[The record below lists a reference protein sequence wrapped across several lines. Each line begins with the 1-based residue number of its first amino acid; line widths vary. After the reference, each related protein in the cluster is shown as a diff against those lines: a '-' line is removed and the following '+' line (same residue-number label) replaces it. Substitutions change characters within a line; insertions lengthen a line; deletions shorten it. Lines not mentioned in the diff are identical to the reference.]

1 METTQFIASITHTDR
16 TPGHTVTPNDE
27 LRSLLAAQHLVR
39 DLGQR
44 IASHTTSPTTAAL
57 FTHAAEDAH
66 RTAAHTQLLAAQTA
80 RRTLAHELPET
91 TFDTLATIHANSAP
105 YIAGTTALPPDP
117 RTVPTG
123 RLVFK
128 NTTDFLTGTLHI
140 GYYEARERLRAIDR
154 LLPGTDL
161 YGQPTRA
168 QFPHL
173 AHDLATGS
181 ADPQEINAAAR
192 KLDKLTP
199 QIHQHPNPD
208 ALTEDLEQQV
218 SESIRHQDPRTT
230 SKLLA
235 TIGTTLQEGITD
247 IPEEILRTKL
257 GLFYRGTT
265 AGIGEFLIRTLPTDT
280 ETLLALC
287 AQTDNPRTKAGD
299 RQALLQQALTTG
311 TGNEPSPRFPDFL
324 IDPTTG
330 QPLQDA
336 ATIRSLSLDPNGT
349 HTGNLFTNNNGNGNA
364 KTEPGT
370 MNSTAYGPDG
380 LTPPQRHLQGLMNLL
395 KSAGQPGTRKKTSG
409 LPSPRTLVIATLA
422 ELQEQAEKHGI
433 TTHGQQLTP
442 AELRQ
447 RLCTGGA
454 LPMILG
460 GKSQI
465 LDLGKEERYF
475 PDYMREAILALYGG
489 CLTPGCTVPPEHCEI
504 HHYDYVSNGGKT
516 EINSGVPQC
525 SSHHHA
531 THTGLITPIRDD
543 DGLFSILL
551 PKFMDPEQLPRRNTY
566 WKATIQNPT
575 FF

>member
-1 METTQFIASITHTDR
+1 MLVGMETRRFIASVTDTGR
-16 TPGHTVTPNDE
+16 NPGHPVTPDDE

-39 DLGQR
+39 ELARR
-44 IASHTTSPTTAAL
+44 IASHTTSPTTAVL
-57 FTHAAEDAH
+57 FTHVAEDAH

-80 RRTLAHELPET
+80 RRTLAHELPEA
-91 TFDTLATIHANSAP
+91 TFNTLAMIHADPAP
-105 YIAGTTALPPDP
+105 YIDGTTTLPKDP
-117 RTVPTG
+117 QTVPTG

-128 NTTDFLTGTLHI
+128 NTTEFLTATLHI
-140 GYYEARERLRAIDR
+140 GYFDARERLRAIDR

-161 YGQPTRA
+161 NGQPTAAR
-168 QFPHL
+168 FPRL
-173 AHDLATGS
+173 AHDLASGN
-181 ADPQEINAAAR
+181 ADPGEVGAAAR

-199 QIHQHPNPD
+199 QINQHPNPD
-208 ALTEDLEQQV
+208 AFAEDLEQQV
-218 SESIRHQDPRTT
+218 STSIRHQEPRSTA
-230 SKLLA
+230 KLLA
-235 TIGTTLQEGITD
+235 AIGTTLQEGITD

-265 AGIGEFLIRTLPTDT
+265 AGIGEFLIRALPTDT
-280 ETLLALC
+280 DVLLALC
-287 AQTDNPRTKAGD
+287 AHTDNPRTKAGD
-299 RQALLQQALTTG
+299 RQALLDQALTTPTEPG
-311 TGNEPSPRFPDFL
+311 TKFPDFL
-324 IDPTTG
+324 TDPTTG
-330 QPLQDA
+330 EPLNDA
-336 ATIRSLSLDPNGT
+336 ATIRSLSLETNGD
-349 HTGNLFTNNNGNGNA
+349 GS
-364 KTEPGT
+364 TEPGT

-395 KSAGQPGTRKKTSG
+395 KSAGQPGKSKKDSG

-422 ELQEQAEKHGI
+422 ELQERAGGHGI

-465 LDLGKEERYF
+465 LDLGQEQRYF

-489 CLTPGCTVPPEHCEI
+489 CITPGCTVPPEHCEI
-504 HHYDYVSNGGKT
+504 HHYDYVSNGGTT
-516 EINSGVPQC
+516 EVNSGVPQC

-531 THTGLITPIRDD
+531 IHSGLITPIRDE
-543 DGLFSILL
+543 DGLFSIVL

-566 WKATIQNPT
+566 WKSASQDPT
-575 FF
+575 LF